1 MLFKTTANWLFN
13 DIDSSIKSNFGA
25 SVFPSDYCRKIY
37 KEIYI
42 YIYYI
47 IFIIYI
53 YICIHIYVYD
63 KNNIK

>member
-42 YIYYI
+42 YITLFLSYT
-47 IFIIYI
+47 YI
-53 YICIHIYVYD
+53 YIHIYVYD